1 MEKGTNLSF
10 SKEMENKMV
19 KVIKHPLIE
28 IKLTKM
34 RDKNTDH
41 NLFKQRLNE
50 IASLMVYEIFR
61 DYKGKP
67 KDVVTPVE
75 VTAHGLDFDSDIVIV
90 PILRAGIGMVDGIT
104 SIITTAR
111 VGHIGMYR
119 DEQTYEPHTYFYKI
133 PAVSKDSYIIV
144 VDPMLA
150 TGNSAIDAINH
161 LKKDGFTN
169 IKLVCLVGSPEGV
182 AAVEKAC
189 PEVDVYLAAIDKGL
203 NENKYIVPGLGD
215 AGDRIFGTK

>member
-1 MEKGTNLSF
+1 MAKIIT
-10 SKEMENKMV
+10 
-19 KVIKHPLIE
+19 HPLIE

-67 KDVVTPVE
+67 KDVETPIGE
-75 VTAHGLDFDSDIVIV
+75 IAHGLDFDSDIVIV
-90 PILRAGIGMVDGIT
+90 PILRAGIGMVEGIT
-104 SIITTAR
+104 SIITRAR

-119 DEQTYEPHTYFYKI
+119 DENTFEPHTYFYKI
-133 PAVSKDSYIIV
+133 PSVSKDSYIIV

-150 TGNSAIDAINH
+150 TGNSAIDAIKH
-161 LKKDGFTN
+161 LQKDGFTN
-169 IKLVCLVGSPEGV
+169 IKLVSLVGSPEGV
-182 AAVEKAC
+182 KAVEASC
-189 PEVDVYLAAIDKGL
+189 PNVDIYLAAIDKGL